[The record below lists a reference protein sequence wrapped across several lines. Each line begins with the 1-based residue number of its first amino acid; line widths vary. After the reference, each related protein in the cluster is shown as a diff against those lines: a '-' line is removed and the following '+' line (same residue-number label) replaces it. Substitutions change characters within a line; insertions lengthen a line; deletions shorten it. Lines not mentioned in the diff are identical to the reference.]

1 MLNDS
6 RLVCLRVVWVV
17 AGSAG
22 GKALMIEPA
31 AIAPPGTMCGME
43 PGETRNTLPQLRRG
57 VLEYCVLSLLRDQE
71 LYGFDLVRRL
81 ADIDGMVTSEG
92 TIYPLLSRLRRDGW
106 VSSRWVESES
116 GPPRRYYQAT
126 PDGIRALQAFVIE
139 WRRFRDAVDQ
149 RLGETT

>member
-1 MLNDS
+1 
-6 RLVCLRVVWVV
+6 
-17 AGSAG
+17 
-22 GKALMIEPA
+22 
-31 AIAPPGTMCGME
+31 ME
-43 PGETRNTLPQLRRG
+43 LGETRNTIPQLRRG
-57 VLEYCVLSLLRDQE
+57 VLEYCVLSLLRDEE

-126 PDGIRALQAFVIE
+126 ADGVRALKAFVIE

-149 RLGETT
+149 RLGEYR

>member
-1 MLNDS
+1 MW
-6 RLVCLRVVWVV
+6 R
-17 AGSAG
+17 
-22 GKALMIEPA
+22 MI
-31 AIAPPGTMCGME
+31 
-43 PGETRNTLPQLRRG
+43 PGEARNTLAQMRRG
-57 VLEYCVLSLLRDQE
+57 VLEFCVLSLLRDDE

-126 PDGIRALQAFVIE
+126 PEGVRALQAFVIE